1 MSAGGRMRRRDLI
14 ALGGAAALWPL
25 ASRAQRAAPAVVG
38 FLHSGS
44 PGPFAHLVRAFREGL
59 GSTGHVVG
67 ENVGIEF
74 RWAMGHFDQLP
85 GLAAELVRLRVAA
98 IVAAGGANPAL
109 AAKNATATI
118 PIIFTSG
125 GDPVRLGFVAS
136 LAKPGGNVTGV
147 NLFTAVLDGKRLQL
161 VREVVPD
168 GSLIAVLLNPNSPN
182 AASQVKDVQDTAA
195 SIRQRIEIVRA
206 STVEGVETAF
216 AAMAKLRP
224 AALLVCADPFFYDRR
239 ERIVALATR
248 LAVPAIFEQ
257 REFAEAGGLMSYG
270 TSLKNTYR
278 QAGVYTGRV
287 LDGEKPANL
296 PVVQSTHFE
305 FVINLKRAKSLGL
318 TISEAILARADE
330 VIE

>member
-1 MSAGGRMRRRDLI
+1 MMTRDRMRRRDLI
-14 ALGGAAALWPL
+14 ALGAGAAASPL
-25 ASRAQRAAPAVVG
+25 AAHAQRAPVVIG
-38 FLHSGS
+38 FLYSGS
-44 PGPFAHLVRAFREGL
+44 LAPFAHLVKSFQEGL
-59 GSTGHVVG
+59 ASSGHVVG
-67 ENVGIEF
+67 ENVAVEF
-74 RWAMGHFDQLP
+74 RWAMGRFERLP
-85 GLAAELVRLRVAA
+85 GLAAELVHLNVAA

-109 AAKNATATI
+109 AAKTATATI

-125 GDPVRLGFVAS
+125 GDPASLGFVAS
-136 LAKPGGNVTGV
+136 LARPGGNVTGV
-147 NLFTAVLDGKRLQL
+147 KLFTSMLDGKRLQL
-161 VREVVPD
+161 LREVVPD
-168 GSLIAVLLNPNSPN
+168 GALVAVLLNPNNLN
-182 AASQVKDVQDTAA
+182 AASQLKDVQDTAG
-195 SIRQRIEIVRA
+195 SLRQRVEILRA
-206 STVEGVETAF
+206 ATADAVEGAF
-216 AAMAKLRP
+216 AALAKRRP
-224 AALLVCADPFFYDRR
+224 AALLVCGDPFFYDRR
-239 ERIVALATR
+239 ERIVALAAR

-305 FVINLKRAKSLGL
+305 FVINLKMAKSLGL